1 MSYVLII
8 VTRGIISEAIFYD
21 DVSMAIQALA
31 EYVKAMDPEHNDA
44 AVFGADGMV
53 ANAKAFLDEND
64 QYIKQNIYPK
74 K

>member
-8 VTRGIISEAIFYD
+8 VTRGIIGEAIFYD
-21 DVSMAIQALA
+21 DVSMAIQALS

-44 AVFGADGMV
+44 AVFGPDGMV